1 MLPINIKYDIMVPL
15 AKANIRNSITLGG
28 CVMKKQIEIPNTANV
43 EKYVS
48 QMLQEMDGERRLI
61 DVTLSDKGYLQFMY
75 LCETSKSAKSFVK
88 MFSKEDKELKDG
100 TIRKGYKYL
109 YEIMERAFNKKQLE
123 RLCNEGFVLVK
134 VIETDKHWMLFW
146 SKA

>member
-1 MLPINIKYDIMVPL
+1 
-15 AKANIRNSITLGG
+15 
-28 CVMKKQIEIPNTANV
+28 MKKQIKIPNTANV

-75 LCETSKSAKSFVK
+75 LCETSKSAKSLVK

-109 YEIMERAFNKKQLE
+109 YEIMERAFNKKQVE
-123 RLCNEGFVLVK
+123 GLCNEGFVLVK
-134 VIETDKHWMLFW
+134 VIETDKRWMLFW